1 MSVEALSWCKNQI
14 CPSPTSKLVLFVLA
28 NYADERH
35 SCYPSEKHLSKIC
48 GVSDR
53 SIRRCISALKEYGL
67 VSIQLRSGTSNRYFL
82 GVDTSVHRGVDT
94 SVLPVRPP
102 VSAYTKEILKT
113 NTEVNLNDIAG

>member
-14 CPSPTSKLVLFVLA
+14 CPNPTCKLVLFVLS

-35 SCYPSEKHLSKIC
+35 SCYPSEKHLAKIC

-53 SIRRCISALKEYGL
+53 SIRRCISALKEFGL
-67 VSIQLRSGTSNRYFL
+67 VSIQLRAGTSNRYFL
-82 GVDTSVHRGVDT
+82 GVDASVRRGVDT